1 MDGVRA
7 GDGGGG
13 EDGGDVEVAVLARRR
28 PDADRFVGEAHVHG
42 IGVGGGVHRHRLD
55 PHLAAGA
62 VDAERDLAAVGNED
76 LVEHRCRAAYSITSS
91 GSPYSTGWP
100 SVTKICLTV
109 PARGAASGFIT
120 FMASMVDRTW
130 PSCTSSPA
138 RSEEHTSE
146 LQTLMR
152 ISYA

>member
-1 MDGVRA
+1 MGRRPPRSTRTDTFFPYTSRFRS
-7 GDGGGG
+7 
-13 EDGGDVEVAVLARRR
+13 VLALRR
-28 PDADRFVGEAHVHG
+28 PDADRCVGGAHGHG

-120 FMASMVDRTW
+120 FMASMMSSTW

-138 RSEEHTSE
+138 FTKGGAPGSLAT
-146 LQTLMR
+146 
-152 ISYA
+152 

>member
-42 IGVGGGVHRHRLD
+42 TGVGGGVHRHRLD

-62 VDAERDLAAVGNED
+62 VDAERDLSAVGNED

-91 GSPYSTGWP
+91 GSPY
-100 SVTKICLTV
+100 
-109 PARGAASGFIT
+109 
-120 FMASMVDRTW
+120 
-130 PSCTSSPA
+130 
-138 RSEEHTSE
+138 RSAEHTSA
-146 LQTLMR
+146 LQSLMR
-152 ISYA
+152 NSYAVFCLKTTTYTLKQST